1 MKITV
6 PSAAAFSFTA
16 KSLTATQSLAQ
27 ELAGLADKG
36 DVIALRGDLGM
47 GKSAFAR
54 AFIQA
59 RAGAPI
65 EVPSPTFTL
74 VQTYELP
81 SGLISHFDLYRLND
95 AADAYEL
102 GFDDAFGGITL
113 IEWPDRLGDGLPR
126 DPLIITFAPADAADA
141 RKISLEGGPSWA
153 GRLDFLR
160 LKF

>member
-6 PSAAAFSFTA
+6 QSVAAVAVDA
-16 KSLTATQSLAQ
+16 KSLAVTQKLAQ
-27 ELAGLADKG
+27 ELAALADKG

-59 RAGAPI
+59 RAGVPI

-81 SGLISHFDLYRLND
+81 SGLISHFDLYRLTD
-95 AADAYEL
+95 ASDAYEL
-102 GFDDAFGGITL
+102 GLDDAYGGITL

-126 DPLIITFAPADAADA
+126 DPLIVTFAPGDAPDA
-141 RKISLEGGPSWA
+141 RRITLEGGPSWA

-160 LKF
+160 LKV

>member
-6 PSAAAFSFTA
+6 QTATSFTVQA
-16 KSLTATQSLAQ
+16 HSLTETQRLAQ
-27 ELAGLADKG
+27 ELAALAAPG

-59 RAGAPI
+59 RAGVSI

-74 VQTYELP
+74 VQAYELP
-81 SGLISHFDLYRLND
+81 SGLISHFDLYRLRD
-95 AADAYEL
+95 ASDAYEL
-102 GFDDAFGGITL
+102 GLDDAFGGIIL
-113 IEWPDRLGDGLPR
+113 IEWPERLGDGLPR
-126 DPLIITFAPADAADA
+126 NPLVISFLPGATADGRAIT
-141 RKISLEGGPSWA
+141 LEGGASWA
-153 GRLDFLR
+153 GRLDFLK